1 MMRFMSVASPVA
13 PVDEGNPQK
22 QRNPR
27 PDQDTVDLPRGQPR
41 DDVGREACD
50 RDGGDDPVADPLIT
64 DNPGVW
70 RDIFDTPDR
79 GGNQSGFHRV
89 FPAALTA
96 LVEQMPGHVTA
107 SP

>member
-27 PDQDTVDLPRGQPR
+27 PDQDTVDFPRGQPR
-41 DDVGREACD
+41 DDVRRETGH
-50 RDGGDDPVADPLIT
+50 RDGGNDPVADPLVA
-64 DNPGVW
+64 DNPRVG
-70 RDIFDTPDR
+70 RDILNTPDR
-79 GGNQSGFHRV
+79 GGNQGGFHRI

-96 LVEQMPGHVTA
+96 LVEQMPGHVTG